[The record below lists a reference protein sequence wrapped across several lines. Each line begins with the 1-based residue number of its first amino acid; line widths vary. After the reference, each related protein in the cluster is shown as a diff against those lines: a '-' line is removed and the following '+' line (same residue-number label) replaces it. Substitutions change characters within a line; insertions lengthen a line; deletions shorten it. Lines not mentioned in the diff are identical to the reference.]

1 MGVSIESA
9 GCGLQKGVWRN
20 TQMSQ
25 FAAVCRSSATHAPPI
40 ERGLA
45 EGRPLSHSIYFN
57 PIRVDS
63 GSPMY
68 YTNAI
73 TGLWSS
79 RAQQLIPARRCWRVR
94 SVYSGRLSLRFG
106 MPR

>member
-1 MGVSIESA
+1 
-9 GCGLQKGVWRN
+9 
-20 TQMSQ
+20 
-25 FAAVCRSSATHAPPI
+25 
-40 ERGLA
+40 
-45 EGRPLSHSIYFN
+45 
-57 PIRVDS
+57 
-63 GSPMY
+63 MY